1 MHINRFFFNLIGLVA
16 LLALAACGKK
26 QAPPS
31 PPVTEVGIVTLEP
44 QTVPVTIDV
53 PGRTSAWQI
62 AEVRARVNG
71 IVLKREFKE
80 GSEVKA
86 GQRLYK
92 IDSAPYKAQFESSQA
107 ALAKAHASLNA
118 VAAKAERYKP
128 LIAAH
133 AISQQEYDNALAEHG
148 QAMADVGVAKA
159 ALEVARIN
167 LGYTEVSSPIA
178 GWIGKS
184 YVTPGAYVQA
194 SQATL
199 LATVQQIDP
208 IYVDVTQ
215 SSSDVLRLRR
225 EMADGQLQMTG
236 RNEVKVDLVLED
248 GSAYPFQGKLQF
260 SDIAVEPGTGTIT
273 LRALFPNPKKALLPG
288 MFVRARIQE
297 GVNHRALV
305 VPQVGVTHD
314 ARGRPTALIVDQD
327 NKVALR
333 VLTTMRAADDN
344 WLVASGLNAGDRVI
358 VQGLQK
364 VQPGMTV
371 KPVTTQ
377 VLPTL
382 TAEAA
387 AGPQPA
393 ASDAADANAE

>member
-1 MHINRFFFNLIGLVA
+1 M
-16 LLALAACGKK
+16 
-26 QAPPS
+26 
-31 PPVTEVGIVTLEP
+31 GIVTLEP

-118 VAAKAERYKP
+118 VAAEAERYKP
-128 LIAAH
+128 LIAAN

-199 LATVQQIDP
+199 LATVQQIDL

-248 GSAYPFQGKLQF
+248 GSSYPFQGKLQF

-314 ARGRPTALIVDQD
+314 AKGQPTALIVDQD

-377 VLPTL
+377 VSPTP

-387 AGPQPA
+387 AGL
-393 ASDAADANAE
+393 